1 MIPMPG
7 SYQPYADWRKVDF
20 GMSFG
25 VIAVDAATL
34 ADTRSHRTDDSK
46 IYHVGAQHVG
56 TRRYDAAVSG

>member
-20 GMSFG
+20 GMRFG

-34 ADTRSHRTDDSK
+34 AEPSSS
-46 IYHVGAQHVG
+46 AQYPTSQIEQTHDHIEL
-56 TRRYDAAVSG
+56 TTAK